1 MVPTHKSVLAL
12 DVSCTAQSLNE
23 RYGILIPE
31 SMRKPNSPA
40 PHPDTDIDSTPRL
53 RSVIYM
59 VDHMCETDMPKSVR
73 ILRLKSRVT
82 RWEQS
87 SANLTATVTCP
98 TSSR

>member
-40 PHPDTDIDSTPRL
+40 PHPDTDIRL
-53 RSVIYM
+53 
-59 VDHMCETDMPKSVR
+59 DPAAPKRHLYGRPYVR
-73 ILRLKSRVT
+73 NRYAKVGSHLAAQIARYKVGAEFR
-82 RWEQS
+82 
-87 SANLTATVTCP
+87 
-98 TSSR
+98 